1 MKKAV
6 VALAFVLAHF
16 FSRLCAASEG
26 LDVPEALERKVPL
39 DGLTGLSRFFASTYN
54 DNLTLYAVICTVIMA
69 IVGIV
74 IAYGTDVILKAM
86 GMEVHKIE
94 HKE

>member
-1 MKKAV
+1 MKKAFAGAV
-6 VALAFVLAHF
+6 FLLACL
-16 FSRLCAASEG
+16 FSRVCAASEG
-26 LDVPEALERKVPL
+26 LDIPEALDRKVSL
-39 DGLTGLSRFFASTYN
+39 EGLSGLNRFFASTYN

-69 IVGIV
+69 VVGVV
-74 IAYGTDVILKAM
+74 IAFGTDMILKAM